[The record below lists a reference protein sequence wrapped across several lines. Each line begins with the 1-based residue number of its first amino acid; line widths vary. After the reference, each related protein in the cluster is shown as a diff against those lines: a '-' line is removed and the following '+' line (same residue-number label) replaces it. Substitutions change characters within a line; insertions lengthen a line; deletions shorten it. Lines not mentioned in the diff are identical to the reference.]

1 MKTLNRI
8 LFLAVFSIALT
19 SCSDDGPVSSVNDKS
34 FKEQAT
40 KLESKSTTAMTSET
54 VEVVRTVTTI
64 ENDQP
69 PAKCAD
75 LGYDFGF
82 RIGDPEN
89 GTYSVALENV
99 EDENGG
105 QLVVT
110 ISNYSN
116 SYIVDLTEGDIAG
129 FDWESN
135 IPIGAVK
142 LKAGQPSTLYTYTP
156 PTKSDEGV
164 LSDRSSISHVN
175 FCYNAFLEVEK
186 DAFPSFDREWEWDI
200 DKDNDSGTSAENRL
214 ELNALSED
222 FDVDYTITLSAEIF
236 GYSNFAVSGTITIN
250 NPAIW
255 NMDAVIAD
263 VEDVLDGE
271 ELDVDCDVSFPY
283 TLAPGATLACTY
295 SGTFDEMPDETL
307 VNTATV
313 TVTEE
318 SVVRGGSATADV
330 IFDLDDP
337 DQINEEINECISVD
351 DPLLGIEGYEV
362 CLGDLDSN
370 GEYKITETYDISDF
384 DDLVCGEFNVLNIAQ
399 FGDLETQK
407 ATSTV
412 YVDFE
417 CVLDASKNADTSFDR
432 DWEWTIDKVNDSGS
446 MIGDPLLLTPGQSF
460 EVEYTVSGDAT
471 PADDNFAV
479 SGTIS
484 IANPAG
490 NPEAARITGVTDKIG
505 DIVATVDCG
514 VVTFPHDL
522 EPGQNF
528 SCTYS
533 ADLPDA
539 ETALNTATVT
549 VDQTF
554 SDFSDAT
561 ATADVIFDLDDPDNE
576 TNTCIDIDDKL
587 EGVEIYTK
595 TICLGDLVDGV
606 YSLTHTIDLKDYIFS
621 PDDCGAGELEN
632 IATYVTNDDAVT
644 DYDNSFVYYDLTC
657 DFGCTLTQGYWKTH
671 SKYGPAPYDENW
683 ANVPDDGEDTI
694 FFLSEQTY
702 YEVLWTPP
710 AGGNA
715 YYQLAHQWIAA
726 YLNVL
731 NEADIPAEVLEAWE
745 DAQVLFETYTP
756 GEVGNLRGRA
766 ANEWRGLAEILDDYN
781 NGLLG
786 PGKCSDDGNSVE

>member
-1 MKTLNRI
+1 MI
-8 LFLAVFSIALT
+8 GVFAIAFT
-19 SCSDDGPVSSVNDKS
+19 SCKDSNPVSSVADDAVKS
-34 FKEQAT
+34 KPPVVTGMGPGSAI
-40 KLESKSTTAMTSET
+40 TSEII
-54 VEVVRTVTTI
+54 EVVRVKTI
-64 ENDQP
+64 IEDDQP
-69 PAKCAD
+69 PAKCTD

-82 RIGDPEN
+82 RISGDPLEN
-89 GTYSVALENV
+89 GTYSVALGNV
-99 EDENGG
+99 DDENGG
-105 QLVVT
+105 PLVVT
-110 ISNYSN
+110 ILNSSVNY
-116 SYIVDLTEGDIAG
+116 DGTGFAG

-156 PTKSDEGV
+156 PTLSDEGL
-164 LSDRSSISHVN
+164 LSDRNSISHVN
-175 FCYNAFLEVEK
+175 FCYNAFLEVDK
-186 DAFPSFDREWEWDI
+186 DAFPSFDREWKWDI
-200 DKDNDSGTSAENRL
+200 DKDNDSGTSDENRL
-214 ELNALSED
+214 ELNALSDAGD
-222 FDVDYTITLSAEIF
+222 FEVDYTITLSAEIL

-318 SVVRGGSATADV
+318 SGVRGGSATADV
-330 IFDLDDP
+330 IFDVDDP

-351 DPLLGIEGYEV
+351 DPLLGIEDYEV

-370 GEYKITETYDISDF
+370 DEYKITETYDISDF

-399 FGDLETQK
+399 FGDLEAQK
-407 ATSTV
+407 ASSTV

-446 MIGDPLLLTPGQSF
+446 TIGDPLLLTPGQSF

-471 PADDNFAV
+471 PVDDNFAV

-554 SDFSDAT
+554 SDFSNAT

-576 TNTCIDIDDKL
+576 TNTCIDIDDSL
-587 EGVEIYTK
+587 VPSVNE
-595 TICLGDLVDGV
+595 TICLEDLVDGD
-606 YSLTHTIDLKDYIFS
+606 YSITYTIDLKDYVFS

-644 DYDNSFVYYDLTC
+644 DYDNSFVYFDLEC
-657 DFGCTLTQGYWKTH
+657 EFGCTLTQGYWKTH

-694 FFLSEQTY
+694 FFLSGQTY
-702 YEVLWTPP
+702 YEVLWTPL

-731 NEADIPAEVLEAWE
+731 NGTDIPADVLDAWNEAQE
-745 DAQVLFETYTP
+745 LFEEYTP
-756 GEVGNLRGRA
+756 EQAGSIRGPA
-766 ANEWRGLAEILDDYN
+766 ANRWRDLAMILDDYN

-786 PGKCSDDGNSVE
+786 PGKCSDDGNNAD